1 MEVNSPKYLLLTM
14 AVPLGVIGVFW
25 WMIFRG
31 SDFAEHRDELMVVG
45 PEMHYSTDEE
55 GNYVSIIGTIQN
67 VGDIDWE
74 DPHFEVRFFDSS
86 DELIDTISSVDYGLV
101 LVSDEE
107 STFRIRARADKPE
120 QSYHRFEVLIRRAR
134 EMRWF

>member
-1 MEVNSPKYLLLTM
+1 M
-14 AVPLGVIGVFW
+14 AVAFGIIGVFW
-25 WMIFRG
+25 WMMFH
-31 SDFAEHRDELMVVG
+31 SVDFATHREELKIVG
-45 PEMHYSTDEE
+45 AEMHYSTEEE

-86 DELIDTISSVDYGLV
+86 GKLIDTISSVDYGLV
-101 LVSDEE
+101 LLSDEE

-120 QSYHRFEVLIRRAR
+120 QSYHRFDAFIRRAR
-134 EMRWF
+134 EMKWF